1 MLLRDSLSGEL
12 SEVVDEVGLVLGEVE
27 EGVII

>member
-1 MLLRDSLSGEL
+1 MLLSDSLSGEL